1 MYLDGSAAP
10 APPASDRQ
18 AERPADILA
27 LLGDLSTLARQ
38 PVFRIEE
45 ASSPGELSDYRRLR
59 RDTFVHEQGL
69 FSGHDLDDR
78 DADARTVVLVA
89 KDGDGTV
96 VGGVRLGPVDGGPD
110 IGWWQ
115 GGRLVV
121 ARRARGPHGIG
132 AALVRAACAR
142 AEAEGVLRFDATV
155 QTRNEALF
163 QRLGW
168 RSVRAA
174 TVARAPHTLMRWPI
188 GRIAAQV
195 AATKSALGPL
205 LVALRGPA
213 FGGPALHGPAL
224 RGPAFGGPAAGAGG
238 APATG
243 AVGTTGAAADGAGWT
258 GGAPAPATRA
268 GGADG
273 APATR
278 AGGASRG
285 DARTAL
291 GGAGFVGDDGA
302 PVPGT
307 DMIAA
312 CDAIVPSMVER
323 DPEWAGWCSVLVNV
337 NDLAAMG
344 AVPVGLLDAVGA
356 KDAAH
361 IGRILAGLGRAAEA
375 YGVPVLGGHTQ
386 LGVPAALSVTALGR
400 TDRPVPGG
408 GGRSGHAV
416 RLTADLRGGWRA
428 GYRGRQWDSSTH
440 RRTDELRTMTGAVA
454 AARPAAA
461 KDVSMAGIAGT
472 LGMLAEASGCGAV
485 LDVAAVPRPP
495 DTAMG
500 DWLTCFPG
508 FAMLTADGPGAAPL
522 PAGPATGAVCG
533 ELTAGQG
540 VGLRWPDGEI
550 TDAVAGP
557 VTGMG
562 TA

>member
-1 MYLDGSAAP
+1 MCGLRGVQCAEDGGRVMSMYLDGSAAP
-10 APPASDRQ
+10 ASAVAGRSAGRGADRTDG
-18 AERPADILA
+18 AFDILA
-27 LLGDLSTLARQ
+27 LLGDRSTLARQ
-38 PVFRIEE
+38 PAFRIEE
-45 ASSPGELSDYRRLR
+45 ACSAAELSAYRRLR
-59 RDTFVHEQGL
+59 RDAFVHEQGL

-89 KDGDGTV
+89 KDRDGTV
-96 VGGVRLGPVDGGPD
+96 VGGVRLGPVGDGPD

-121 ARRARGPHGIG
+121 ARRARGAYGIG

-155 QTRNEALF
+155 QVRNEALF
-163 QRLGW
+163 KRLGW
-168 RSVRAA
+168 RSVRTT
-174 TVARAPHTLMRWPI
+174 TVAGVPHVLMLWPI
-188 GRIAAQV
+188 GRIAAQA

-205 LVALRGPA
+205 LAAFQGPA
-213 FGGPALHGPAL
+213 SQKLTHGPA
-224 RGPAFGGPAAGAGG
+224 
-238 APATG
+238 
-243 AVGTTGAAADGAGWT
+243 
-258 GGAPAPATRA
+258 
-268 GGADG
+268 
-273 APATR
+273 
-278 AGGASRG
+278 
-285 DARTAL
+285 AL

-307 DMIAA
+307 DVIAA

-323 DPEWAGWCSVLVNV
+323 DPGWAGWCSVLVNV

-344 AVPVGLLDAVGA
+344 ASPIGLLDAVGA

-361 IGRILAGLGRAAEA
+361 AGRILAGLGRAAEA

-408 GGRSGHAV
+408 GGRTGHAV
-416 RLTADLRGGWRA
+416 RLTADLGGGWRT

-440 RRTDELRTMTGAVA
+440 RRTDELRAMTGAVA

-485 LDVAAVPRPP
+485 LDVAAVPRPRAA
-495 DTAMG
+495 AMG

-508 FAMLTADGPGAAPL
+508 FAMLTTDGPGAAPL